1 MLCPDYRRPA
11 DRRPTRAAGPGGRGG
26 IEQLLVGLVPQRP
39 FPSGC
44 LDEPGAEGALGLREW
59 CHAKATQIE
68 CLLGRVDDVIHLE
81 VALSRPRSNIPGAN
95 PVAGETP
102 DVAFVHIPLGGAA
115 HDPLGQGL
123 GHSHGVGDPY
133 GRSRPQSLDSGNGP
147 DQRHSVGREREDPV
161 DRPFEAEPAQ
171 RGQEQVRSIPGT
183 GEVGRREG
191 QDRRS
196 LPGSQ
201 APLENSWIDRP
212 RFVPVRAQT
221 VALANLAEVHRPV
234 LVAQDRVADELGLRG
249 ERRQG
254 LGDRVLVLHRHERN
268 RDTGEPAGERC
279 PDPGRD
285 DRGLRHDPPAA
296 GSHGAD
302 ASTGDVDLRDG
313 AIPQETD
320 SLVSRHGGHRVGAGH
335 GSRGP
340 VLRHVERPEDPIAQ
354 ERQPLLGLISAE
366 QRRLDAP

>member
-44 LDEPGAEGALGLREW
+44 LDQPGAEGALGLREW

-95 PVAGETP
+95 PMAGETP
-102 DVAFVHIPLGGAA
+102 DVAFVQIPLGGAA

-161 DRPFEAEPAQ
+161 QLAHELCAPGRRQKIAGELKSVCEQLIREA
-171 RGQEQVRSIPGT
+171 RQVR
-183 GEVGRREG
+183 
-191 QDRRS
+191 
-196 LPGSQ
+196 
-201 APLENSWIDRP
+201 
-212 RFVPVRAQT
+212 
-221 VALANLAEVHRPV
+221 H
-234 LVAQDRVADELGLRG
+234 
-249 ERRQG
+249 
-254 LGDRVLVLHRHERN
+254 
-268 RDTGEPAGERC
+268 
-279 PDPGRD
+279 
-285 DRGLRHDPPAA
+285 
-296 GSHGAD
+296 
-302 ASTGDVDLRDG
+302 
-313 AIPQETD
+313 
-320 SLVSRHGGHRVGAGH
+320 
-335 GSRGP
+335 
-340 VLRHVERPEDPIAQ
+340 
-354 ERQPLLGLISAE
+354 
-366 QRRLDAP
+366 